1 MVQAIST
8 YVFLRRRL
16 RATLLGTLAST
27 GAHAVEIYA
36 ARPHFDYT
44 SRTDV
49 RELADWFR
57 SHPLQPLSLHAPLF
71 GDMEMGRSGAPSVNV
86 VHGEKSRRIDAMDEI
101 KRALESAEQIP
112 FAYLILHLGDPGDGW
127 NQRALEHALTAV
139 EHLRA
144 FAAPLGVKL
153 LLENLTNEVAQPENL
168 AEIISAGHFRDV
180 GVCFDVGHAHLS
192 GGILAAI
199 DTLGPQIRSVH
210 LHDNAGDRD
219 SHLWPGVGRPGGGKI
234 AWPETLRA
242 LARLPHSPAQ
252 VLEIHASQDALAET
266 VEPALVQDFQE
277 TFAWLTECAAE
288 AAAG

>member
-1 MVQAIST
+1 MVSRKQSMVQAIST

-16 RATLLGTLAST
+16 RANLLDTLAST

-36 ARPHFDYT
+36 ARQHFDYT
-44 SRTDV
+44 STTDI

-57 SHPLQPLSLHAPLF
+57 SHPLQPLALHAPLF

-112 FAYLILHLGDPGDGW
+112 FAYLILHLGDSGDAW
-127 NQRALEHALTAV
+127 NQRALEHSLTAV

-180 GVCFDVGHAHLS
+180 GVCFDVGHAHLR
-192 GGILAAI
+192 GGILTAV
-199 DTLGPQIRSVH
+199 DTLGPHIRSVH

-219 SHLWPGVGRPGGGKI
+219 SHLWPGVGQTR
-234 AWPETLRA
+234 RRQDR
-242 LARLPHSPAQ
+242 LAR
-252 VLEIHASQDALAET
+252 DAACAGSFA
-266 VEPALVQDFQE
+266 ALTRAGTGDSL
-277 TFAWLTECAAE
+277 FAGRARRKS
-288 AAAG
+288 